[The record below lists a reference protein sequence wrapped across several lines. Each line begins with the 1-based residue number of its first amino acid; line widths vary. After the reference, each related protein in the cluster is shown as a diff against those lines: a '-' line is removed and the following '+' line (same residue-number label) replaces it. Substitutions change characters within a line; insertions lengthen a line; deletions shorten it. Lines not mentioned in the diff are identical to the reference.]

1 MQHFMAG
8 FYLRIFTAKMVRPPS
23 WKREN
28 SKAFAKRIS
37 SCIRADGGTAE
48 RSAKHLPL
56 SLFLRGVG
64 QNRKPGINKLFLH
77 KIVLGPRTR
86 LAIFVRS
93 MSSRMRSLSV

>member
-8 FYLRIFTAKMVRPPS
+8 FYLRVFTAKMVRPPS

-56 SLFLRGVG
+56 SL
-64 QNRKPGINKLFLH
+64 
-77 KIVLGPRTR
+77 
-86 LAIFVRS
+86 
-93 MSSRMRSLSV
+93 SLSPWGGAKSKAWH